1 MPVNQS
7 PKVNPELR
15 MATSVLPLRTSTKWS
30 VSDLRL
36 DLSNP
41 RLQTGEDSVATDD
54 EGLISTLADIAALDE
69 LVLSICTN
77 TYLDLEPLIVHSA
90 KGTPPFTVIEGNRR
104 LASIKLI
111 LDPALAQRVG
121 VRVPQPVTK
130 EVLKSIDRV
139 LVYRVD
145 DTNEARAFI
154 GFKHINGPQR
164 WDAYAK
170 AKYVTAW
177 YKEAHGSLP
186 ISKIADMMGDNNNTL
201 RAYIYAVLILEQA
214 DKAGKW
220 SLNDRPKAR
229 GRFPFSH
236 LYTALQRVE
245 YQQILGLTGWSDV
258 PSTTPIKAKHLNDL
272 GEVLGYMFGNTSE
285 DRASLIQSQNPDLKN
300 LGIALVSDRSRDA
313 LRNGYTLDEAL
324 DLTKE
329 ASSAFKDAL
338 VQAKLRLDRAIA
350 VLPRYTTTD
359 KVVEELVSEIY
370 EQADTLKTMIAR
382 KRTRVR

>member
-1 MPVNQS
+1 MP
-7 PKVNPELR
+7 
-15 MATSVLPLRTSTKWS
+15 TSDLPLRTSTKWS

-41 RLQTGEDSVATDD
+41 RLQTGEDGIATSD
-54 EGLISTLADIAALDE
+54 EDLISTLADIAALDE

-77 TYLDLEPLIVHSA
+77 TYLDLEPLIVHSDN
-90 KGTPPFTVIEGNRR
+90 GRPPFTVIEGNRR

-111 LDPALAQRVG
+111 LDPAQAQRVG
-121 VRVPQPVTK
+121 VRVPQPVTRQ
-130 EVLKSIDRV
+130 VLQSIDQV
-139 LVYRVD
+139 LVYRVES
-145 DTNEARAFI
+145 TNEARAFI

-170 AKYVTAW
+170 AKYVTSW
-177 YKEAHGSLP
+177 YKEADGSLP

-214 DKAGKW
+214 EKAGKW
-220 SLNDRPKAR
+220 SLEDRPKAR

-245 YQQILGLTGWSDV
+245 YQQVLGLTGWSDT
-258 PSTTPIKAKHLNDL
+258 PSLRPIKTKHLDDL

-285 DRASLIQSQNPDLKN
+285 ERVSVIQSQNPDLKN
-300 LGIALVSDRSRDA
+300 LGIALIGDRSRDA
-313 LRNGYTLDEAL
+313 LRNGYSLDDAL

-338 VQAKLRLDRAIA
+338 VQAKLRLDRAID
-350 VLPRYTTTD
+350 VLPRYTTVD
-359 KVVEELVSEIY
+359 KAVEELVSEIY
-370 EQADTLKTMIAR
+370 EQADTLKTMLAR
-382 KRTRVR
+382 KRTRIR

>member
-1 MPVNQS
+1 M
-7 PKVNPELR
+7 
-15 MATSVLPLRTSTKWS
+15 
-30 VSDLRL
+30 
-36 DLSNP
+36 
-41 RLQTGEDSVATDD
+41 
-54 EGLISTLADIAALDE
+54 
-69 LVLSICTN
+69 LSICTN